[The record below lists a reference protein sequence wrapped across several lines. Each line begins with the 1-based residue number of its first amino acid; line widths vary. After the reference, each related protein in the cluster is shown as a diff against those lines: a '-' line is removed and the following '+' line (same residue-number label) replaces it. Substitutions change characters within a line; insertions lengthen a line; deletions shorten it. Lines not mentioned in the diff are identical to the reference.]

1 MDTVRAIS
9 EVVLV
14 FVTGWRIRLFHTSLN
29 TLYYVIEQIMKL
41 DMKSIYR
48 RHGEAAG
55 TLNSA
60 CTKPNSIY

>member
-9 EVVLV
+9 EIVLV
-14 FVTGWRIRLFHTSLN
+14 FVTGWRIRLALTSLN

-41 DMKSIYR
+41 DTESIYR

-60 CTKPNSIY
+60 